1 MQQLAAAL
9 RREHGAS
16 AVLVAILMVPL
27 LGFAAI
33 SLDVGSLYVERGQL
47 QNGADAAALGIAQA
61 CARGTAACA
70 AYNAGS
76 RVTNVANS
84 NDSRDS
90 LEALASVSF
99 PNGAN
104 TSPVTVQTA
113 TLTSTGGALQHP
125 FASIIGISSSTVHA
139 TATAA
144 WYAANNGTVTLP
156 LAFSLC
162 GLQAGGL
169 AAGTKQLLRSD
180 QNNSGT
186 DCTGG
191 DGHPIAG
198 GFGWLPGSTCSTY
211 VTADS
216 LVPSDQGNDLPNRCQ
231 SLISPTDQLMGK
243 TLEVP
248 VFDCAMNTAGTCIS
262 NLTGPGGTSNVSQ
275 YHIYGFAAFKIEGHR
290 LTGSDQNSNPTYT
303 GSLACTGNCR
313 GLQGIFVSWSF
324 PGQGGGNP
332 GPDLGAYT
340 VKLTQ

>member
-1 MQQLAAAL
+1 VQQLVAAL

-61 CARGTAACA
+61 CSRGAAPCA
-70 AYNAGS
+70 AYDSGS
-76 RVTNVANS
+76 RVTNVANT

-90 LEALASVSF
+90 LESIASVAF

-104 TSPVTVQTA
+104 TSPVTVQTS
-113 TLTSTGGALQHP
+113 TLTDSGGALQHP
-125 FASIIGISSSTVHA
+125 FASIIGISSSTVRA

-162 GLQAGGL
+162 GLQAGL
-169 AAGTKQLLRSD
+169 AAGSKQLLRSD
-180 QNNSGT
+180 QNNPSPG
-186 DCTGG
+186 CTSA

-211 VTADS
+211 VQAGS
-216 LVPSDQGNDLPNRCQ
+216 LVGSDPGNDLPTRCQ
-231 SLISPTDQLMGK
+231 TLISPTDQLIGK

-248 VFDCAMNTAGTCIS
+248 VFDCAVNTAGTC
-262 NLTGPGGTSNVSQ
+262 VSALSQSHGQ
-275 YHIYGFAAFKIEGHR
+275 YHIYGFAAFRIEGHR
-290 LTGSDQNSNPTYT
+290 LTGSDQNSNPAYT
-303 GSLACTGNCR
+303 GALSCTGNCR
-313 GLQGIFVSWSF
+313 GLQGVFVDWSF

>member
-1 MQQLAAAL
+1 MQQLVAAL

-61 CARGTAACA
+61 CSRGTAACA
-70 AYNAGS
+70 AYNSGS
-76 RVTNVANS
+76 RVTKVANT

-90 LEALASVSF
+90 LENIASVTF

-104 TSPVTVQTA
+104 TSPVTVQTSTRTTSGG
-113 TLTSTGGALQHP
+113 TLHHP
-125 FASIIGISSSTVHA
+125 FASIIGISSSTVRA

-144 WYAANNGTVTLP
+144 WYSANNGTVTLP

-162 GLQAGGL
+162 GLQAGL
-169 AAGTKQLLRSD
+169 AAGSKQLLRSD

-186 DCTGG
+186 GCTGA

-198 GFGWLPGSTCSTY
+198 GFGWLAGSTCSTY
-211 VTADS
+211 VSADS
-216 LVPSDQGNDLPNRCQ
+216 LVSSDQGNDLPSRCQ

-248 VFDCAMNTAGTCIS
+248 VFDCAENTAGTCITD
-262 NLTGPGGTSNVSQ
+262 LTNKQGTSNVSQ
-275 YHIYGFAAFKIEGHR
+275 YHIYGFAAFRIEGHR
-290 LTGSDQNSNPTYT
+290 LTGSDQNSNPAYT
-303 GSLACTGNCR
+303 GSLACNGNCR
-313 GLQGIFVSWSF
+313 GLQGVFVNWSF

-332 GPDLGAYT
+332 GPNLGAYT